1 MIEVSE
7 KTRSMF
13 DTYFEKHEKAAIRIY
28 MAAGGCSGPKLSL
41 GLDDPKETDEVLE
54 VDGLTFVV
62 DKSLFE
68 EAKPFAID
76 GVGMGIK
83 VKSSLLL
90 DNGDCSSCDGC
101 G

>member
-13 DTYFEKHEKAAIRIY
+13 DTYFETHDKAAIRIY
-28 MAAGGCSGPKLSL
+28 MAGGGCSGPKLSL
-41 GLDDPKETDEVLE
+41 GLDDPKETDEVVE

-76 GVGMGIK
+76 GVGMGIT
-83 VKSSLLL
+83 VKSSLMLE
-90 DNGDCSSCDGC
+90 DDGCSSCSGC